1 MSDPKPI
8 RIAVDIGGTFTDLQI
23 LDARSG
29 AVHAWKTPTTP
40 EDPSIGLMAGVAEAA
55 ARFGFA
61 LGEVGLLLHGTTI
74 ATNAVLQR
82 QLARGVLLTTAGFE
96 DVLEITRHVRKELY
110 ILDPDPFPCLIS
122 RDRRLGVLER
132 MRADGGVELPL
143 DEAGIPAL
151 LARLDA
157 LRAESVAVCLL
168 HSYVNPLHER
178 RLKALIEA
186 ARPGLPVT
194 LSSEISPEIREYER
208 SSTTVLNALLV
219 PVVKSYLGRLE
230 ARLETPPPRSDV
242 HVQPPASGGGRDP
255 RAAREGGGGHFDPLV
270 FLVQSNGGVCS
281 LATAAAQP
289 ARLLLSGPSGGALAA
304 GRIAALLDRPNLVA
318 VDMGGTS
325 FDVSVVQGGR
335 IGVVTQG
342 EVDGLPVRLPM
353 VEMRTIG
360 AGGGSIASVDAGGR
374 LTVGPRSAGARPGP
388 VAYGRGG
395 TEPTVTD
402 ANLALGRLDPEYF
415 LGGAM
420 TLDMAATRAAIA
432 AKVGTPLGL
441 SVEQAAQGILTV
453 TNANLGAAVR
463 LSLFEKGLDPRD
475 FTLLSF
481 GGAGG
486 LHATDVATEMG
497 IAEVIFPREPGTL
510 SAHGILYSDL
520 VQDLAR
526 SRVLPAR
533 PESLPAIAAM
543 LGELRAEAAAR
554 LAADGVAPD
563 AQALEVGADMRY
575 GGQAFELLV
584 PWPEAPDLPPLL
596 ARFHAMHGT
605 RFSYADR
612 AEAVEIVTLRVTAIG
627 RLPKPAATEP
637 APAARPALKG
647 SRRVFEDGAWRDVPV
662 WDREALPPEDRI
674 TGPAIVEEA
683 FATHWIG
690 RGWEARLGAAGAL
703 IASRAGAPSTRRTA

>member
-1 MSDPKPI
+1 MSKPI
-8 RIAVDIGGTFTDLQI
+8 RIAVDIGGTFTDLQV

-40 EDPSIGLMAGVAEAA
+40 EDPSIGLMTGVAEAA

-61 LGEVGLLLHGTTI
+61 LDEVGLLLHGTTI
-74 ATNAVLQR
+74 ATNAVLER
-82 QLARGVLLTTAGFE
+82 KLADGVLLTTAGFE

-110 ILDPDPFPCLIS
+110 ILDPDPFPCLIA
-122 RDRRLGVLER
+122 RDRRLGVPER
-132 MRADGGVELPL
+132 LRADGSVETPL
-143 DEAGIPAL
+143 DEAAVPAL

-157 LRAESVAVCLL
+157 LAAESVAVCLL
-168 HSYVNPLHER
+168 HAYVNPAHER
-178 RLKALIEA
+178 RLKALIAA

-219 PVVKSYLGRLE
+219 PVVKAYLDRLE
-230 ARLETPPPRSDV
+230 QRL
-242 HVQPPASGGGRDP
+242 G
-255 RAAREGGGGHFDPLV
+255 EGGFHPLV

-304 GRIAALLDRPNLVA
+304 GRIAALLRRPNLVA

-342 EVDGLPVRLPM
+342 DVDGLPVRLPM

-360 AGGGSIASVDAGGR
+360 AGGGSIAGVDAGGR
-374 LTVGPRSAGARPGP
+374 LSVGPRSAGARPGP

-402 ANLALGRLDPEYF
+402 ANLALGRLDPDYF
-415 LGGAM
+415 LGGLM

-432 AKVGTPLGL
+432 AKVGQALGL
-441 SVEQAAQGILTV
+441 TVEQAAQGMLTV
-453 TNANLGAAVR
+453 TNASLGAAVR

-475 FTLLSF
+475 FALLSF

-497 IAEVIFPREPGTL
+497 IREVIFPREPGTL
-510 SAHGILYSDL
+510 SAYGILYSDL

-526 SRVLPAR
+526 SRVLPAT
-533 PESLPAIAAM
+533 PASLPAIAA
-543 LGELRAEAAAR
+543 LVDELRAEAAAR
-554 LAADGVAPD
+554 LAADGVAQD
-563 AQALEVGADMRY
+563 AQRLEVGADMRY
-575 GGQAFELLV
+575 HGQAFELLV
-584 PWPEAPDLPPLL
+584 PWPEALDLPALT
-596 ARFHAMHGT
+596 ARFHAMHQQ
-605 RFSYADR
+605 RFSYSDP
-612 AEAVEIVTLRVTAIG
+612 AEAVEIVTLRITAIG
-627 RLPKPAATEP
+627 HLPKPDAADA
-637 APAARPALKG
+637 APVARPALKG

-662 WDREALPPEDRI
+662 WDRDALPPEDRI

-690 RGWEARLGAAGAL
+690 RGWTAATGAAGAL
-703 IASRAGAPSTRRTA
+703 IASREGAPDKTRSAS